1 MYICTN
7 SSKGGHKMAQQMR
20 KPMPKQPARPQNN
33 AYKKGKLSKNARF
46 SPRRIKWTP
55 IIVLLCVIATFIF
68 AIIFGN
74 FLGKKAEQS
83 QDTTTSANGVSNLTP
98 PSADKVNPKN
108 KLQAYFAD
116 LSVADPKKSLSE
128 LTADARNS
136 GNAIF
141 VNIKNENGEIIYSSD
156 KADELGFEHQDNLTL
171 SRLKN
176 HFEYYDDF
184 SVGFFKSDFSANL
197 DEEKALKLQ
206 TNEILLLKEAT
217 DIVFNEIIV
226 EFSGNITNSN
236 LIYYQSYLLNL
247 KVYCPKTPIGI
258 KLSGSFIN
266 NSDNAGS
273 VSGLLNIADFF
284 VLNLENESADEIKA
298 TLSPLI
304 YFIERYDCVVM
315 LGNDDTLADKI
326 SALEDKGIEN
336 YIVK

>member
-1 MYICTN
+1 
-7 SSKGGHKMAQQMR
+7 MAQQTR
-20 KPMPKQPARPQNN
+20 KPTPKQTTRPQNN

-116 LSVADPKKSLSE
+116 LSAADPEKSLSE
-128 LTADARNS
+128 LTAGARNS

-156 KADELGFEHQDNLTL
+156 KADELGFEHQENLTL

-184 SVGFFKSDFSANL
+184 AVGFFKSDFSANL

-226 EFSGNITNSN
+226 EFSGSITKSN
-236 LIYYQSYLLNL
+236 LVYYQAYLLNL
-247 KVYCPKTPIGI
+247 KLACPDTPIGI
-258 KLSGSFIN
+258 KLSINFLN

-273 VSGLLNIADFF
+273 LASLLDIVDFF
-284 VLNLENESADEIKA
+284 VLDFESKSADEIKA
-298 TLSPLI
+298 SLSPLI
-304 YFIERYDCVVM
+304 YFVERYNCVAI
-315 LGNDDTLADKI
+315 LSDANESTIEDRIA
-326 SALEDKGIEN
+326 ALEDKGVKS